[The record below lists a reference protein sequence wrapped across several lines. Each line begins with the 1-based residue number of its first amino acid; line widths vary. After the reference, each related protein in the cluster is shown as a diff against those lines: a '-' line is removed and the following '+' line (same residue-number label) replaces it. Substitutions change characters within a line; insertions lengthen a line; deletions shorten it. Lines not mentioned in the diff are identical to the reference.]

1 VETILAPVDFSAPS
15 DLVADTAA
23 ALARLHQGRVVL
35 LHIVQPP
42 IVTVDYGVGIDNLQE
57 ILVMSE
63 KAAAKNLERLRERL
77 AGSGVAVDT
86 SLVTGAPIP
95 HILKTAEGQKADFIV
110 MGSHGHTAFYD
121 FVVGSTTHGV
131 LKGAPCPVVV
141 LPRRK
146 HAAS

>member
-1 VETILAPVDFSAPS
+1 
-15 DLVADTAA
+15 
-23 ALARLHQGRVVL
+23 
-35 LHIVQPP
+35 
-42 IVTVDYGVGIDNLQE
+42 
-57 ILVMSE
+57 MSE
-63 KAAAKNLERLRERL
+63 KAAAKNLERLRDQL

-95 HILKTAEGQKADFIV
+95 HILKTAEDQKADFIV

-131 LKGAPCPVVV
+131 LKAAPCPVVV